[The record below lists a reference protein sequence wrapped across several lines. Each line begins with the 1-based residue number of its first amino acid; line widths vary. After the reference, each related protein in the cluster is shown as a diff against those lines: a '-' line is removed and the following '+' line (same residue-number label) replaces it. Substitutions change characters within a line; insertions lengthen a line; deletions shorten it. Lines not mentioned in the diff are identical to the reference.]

1 MPCPVLIY
9 LSIDLIKIIL
19 KYLRM
24 DRFAALGD
32 STRRTI
38 IGLLSEADRRAGDI
52 ATHFDTS
59 PPAISQ
65 HLKILR
71 EAGMVRVER
80 RGRERIYSL
89 DPDGL
94 AAMEAW
100 VSETRKKWNGRLD
113 RLAELLEEED

>member
-1 MPCPVLIY
+1 
-9 LSIDLIKIIL
+9 
-19 KYLRM
+19 M
-24 DRFAALGD
+24 DRFAALGEP
-32 STRRTI
+32 TRRTI

-52 ATHFDTS
+52 ADHFEST

-71 EAGMVRVER
+71 DAGLVKVER

-89 DPDGL
+89 DPAGL

-100 VSETRKKWNGRLD
+100 VIETRRKWNGRID
-113 RLAELLEEED
+113 RLAALLNEED